1 MQLQD
6 LKPKHKI
13 KERKRVGRGGK
24 RGTYS
29 GRGMKGQKS
38 RSGRT
43 TRPAI
48 RGFIKRYHKLR
59 GYQNKARNMLGQ
71 TVDLDQLNKNFK
83 DSEKVSPASLVEKG
97 VVSKIK
103 GRLPKIKI
111 LSDGDIK
118 KKLEIEDCRISAKA
132 KEKVEKAGGKVLC
145 GTKK

>member
-29 GRGMKGQKS
+29 GRGVKGQKA
-38 RSGRT
+38 RAGRT

-59 GYQNKARNMLGQ
+59 GYQNKARSGFVR
-71 TVDLDQLNKNFK
+71 TVDLDQLEKNFK
-83 DSEKVSPASLVEKG
+83 DSEKVTPSSLAKKG

-111 LSDGDIK
+111 LSDGNIK
-118 KKLEIEDCRISAKA
+118 KKVEIENCQISSSA
-132 KEKVEKAGGKVLC
+132 KEKIEKAGGKII
-145 GTKK
+145 